1 MPNSKKQQ
9 PNGQAAAA
17 KPTQK
22 EMVLDALKAGDVNPK
37 SNVDLSIWIKK
48 NYSVS
53 LDPQQIAQVKTALPK
68 KNGKSKAKQPKQTKT
83 SSTDFPSPTPK
94 GHDPNISERLTE
106 VLADLH
112 MVREVADRIG
122 GAGVRK
128 LLEIL
133 GK

>member
-1 MPNSKKQQ
+1 MPKKQQ
-9 PNGQAAAA
+9 PNGQAAGAA

-22 EMVLDALKAGDVNPK
+22 EMVRAALKAGDVNPK
-37 SNVDLSIWIKK
+37 SNIDLSTWIKK

-68 KNGKSKAKQPKQTKT
+68 KNGKSKPKQVKQAKP
-83 SSTDFPSPTPK
+83 SGDDFPKPTPK

-112 MVREVADRIG
+112 MVRQVADRIG
-122 GAGVRK
+122 GA
-128 LLEIL
+128 
-133 GK
+133 